1 MNLERPDISQENE
14 LKAHPQKYDSLYTE
28 KQMTLRK
35 ILGGV
40 GTS

>member
-14 LKAHPQKYDSLYTE
+14 LKARPLRDRGLYTE
-28 KQMTLRK
+28 TGTTLEK